1 MSLSN
6 TQRVRE
12 IRQLIRGDK
21 RSFRKLFSADTSSG
35 VCSAVMLSLL
45 KKIPIML
52 SHHFFKIRLARLDIW
67 NAEKALGL
75 WFGHFRLIKHVTS
88 ILPGSLCLFN
98 IKDYF
103 IFVCITVIKILS
115 VSCAITTK

>member
-1 MSLSN
+1 
-6 TQRVRE
+6 
-12 IRQLIRGDK
+12 
-21 RSFRKLFSADTSSG
+21 
-35 VCSAVMLSLL
+35 
-45 KKIPIML
+45 ML

-103 IFVCITVIKILS
+103 IFVCIAVIKILS

>member
-35 VCSAVMLSLL
+35 VCSAVMLTLL
-45 KKIPIML
+45 KK
-52 SHHFFKIRLARLDIW
+52 
-67 NAEKALGL
+67 
-75 WFGHFRLIKHVTS
+75 
-88 ILPGSLCLFN
+88 
-98 IKDYF
+98 YQ
-103 IFVCITVIKILS
+103 
-115 VSCAITTK
+115 